1 MLLGGYSSCQ
11 GCGCVPDLCP
21 ECRHYNYETIY
32 STATVTVTI
41 NGSNVPVWPT
51 VSSIGQT
58 HLDVQAPATIQSLC
72 FESANSPKLVRFHS
86 VFDGNASSI
95 WNGSGG
101 FEDIDINGCF
111 SPRAVVVIHANLH
124 NTTLSF
130 NTSLRLTAY
139 YDVPVNCTDTGGA
152 GTLESAWIQVESIV
166 LSEDC
171 LIEYY
176 DFLNQLDISVSFSW
190 DPCECPP

>member
-1 MLLGGYSSCQ
+1 MLLGGGSSCQ
-11 GCGCVPDLCP
+11 SCGCKPDACP
-21 ECRHYNYETIY
+21 DCRHYNYETIY

-41 NGSNVPVWPT
+41 DGSSVPVWSDVSIPSPT
-51 VSSIGQT
+51 WLSVS
-58 HLDVQAPATIQSLC
+58 APGVIQSFC
-72 FESANSPKLVRFHS
+72 FEAANSPKVVRFHA
-86 VFDGNASSI
+86 VFNGNASSNSNI
-95 WNGSGG
+95 SGG
-101 FEDIDINGCF
+101 FEDIDIDGCN
-111 SPRAVVVIHANLH
+111 STRASVVIHANLH

-130 NTSLRLTAY
+130 NTSLRLTAN
-139 YDVPVNCTDTGGA
+139 YDVPVNCTDIGGA
-152 GTLESAWIQVESIV
+152 GTLESAWVQVDSIT